1 MEKDHKTASDGI
13 GTPTIRLSAQGP
25 DVRAEMERPKDR
37 DFIETVEGLIWC
49 VVGYLHPPDRYTAY
63 VKYVPS
69 EGGKWRR
76 GDSSYRRVIPFY
88 HVSQVEA
95 TYDLLRQGHPEYIYR
110 CPVRKIT
117 VSSVPVERVETY
129 HRPRARLASLMRNGG
144 DDELEERLVELARL
158 LCGTSGIETGDL
170 GVTGS
175 LLTASHSPEFSDID
189 LTVYGMEA
197 SRRLKRAIL
206 ETRGEIGPVRP
217 FSEERNGEWSRSR
230 SSRLPLTFEQLM
242 AFAERRWNYGVYEG
256 TYFSV
261 HPVRTDA
268 EITEEYGDL
277 RYAQAGPVEGRA
289 VIEDSSESIYLP
301 AVYRVG
307 EVEMKGSD
315 GEVSEIASYEG
326 LYCDMFRPGDTVE
339 FRGVLEHVTGC
350 RDFDRV
356 VVGSAGSLP
365 GYIRDA

>member
-1 MEKDHKTASDGI
+1 
-13 GTPTIRLSAQGP
+13 
-25 DVRAEMERPKDR
+25 MERLKDR

-76 GDSSYRRVIPFY
+76 GGSGYRRVIPFY

-110 CPVRKIT
+110 CPVRNIT
-117 VSSVPVERVETY
+117 VSSVPLERVETY
-129 HRPRARLASLMRNGG
+129 HRPRARLASLMREGRG
-144 DDELEERLVELARL
+144 DELEERLVGLARL
-158 LCGTSGIETGDL
+158 LCSTSGIEASDL

-175 LLTASHSPEFSDID
+175 LLTGSHRPEFSDID

-197 SRRLKRAIL
+197 SRKLKDAIL
-206 ETRGEIGPVRP
+206 ETRGEDGPIRP
-217 FSEERNGEWSRSR
+217 FSEERKREWSHSR
-230 SSRLPLTFEQLM
+230 SGRLPLNFEQLM

-277 RYAQAGPVEGRA
+277 RYSQAGPVEGRA

-301 AVYRVG
+301 AVYRVSD
-307 EVEMKGSD
+307 VETRGPG

-326 LYCDMFRPGDTVE
+326 LFCDMFGPGDAVE
-339 FRGVLEHVTGC
+339 FMGVLEHVTGM
-350 RDFDRV
+350 RGFDRV